1 MLKKLCQC
9 IGLASLILAMNYGE
23 LLGGGGSVRM
33 HVPYA
38 LNGIVYAQLADILLL
53 GLGLFAIIGPLWRTC
68 FYPWVQLVVAMGVP
82 PYLIERI
89 RAVLP
94 FHLVDGLMFLLGVV
108 WAGMVL
114 VLFFRWNDA
123 YRRLMRVG
131 DFAGVF
137 LAVFACCSVVQM
149 LWVTQWRPG
158 PQAHRAAW
166 EGTAQA
172 PRQHPL
178 MVWMVFDELS
188 YEQVFGHRASGLALP
203 NFDALRS
210 ESTVYSDA
218 QPIGDQ
224 TVKVLPSLLSGRR
237 VEGYRYTFDNR
248 LMVRDAG
255 ETGLHQLDGAGTV
268 FADAQREGWRTAA
281 VGWYNPYC
289 TIYSGAIDDCYWMN
303 RDMTDG
309 PMAQDESFWRNMYT
323 PLKQMVDEVV
333 EPAEARREVCGYDVR
348 QRTKTYVDLE
358 QRAEQVLRSDQT
370 DFVLLHLP
378 VPHSPNIWSRA
389 RNEYSQECGGS
400 YLDGLAL
407 ADRELGRVMGILRSS
422 PRWKDTTVMVQGD
435 HSWRTYLWRDEPA
448 WTPEDEAAARG
459 GFDARPAVMVR
470 AAGQTQAAVNGAPWS
485 LLNVHTIVEQ
495 VVRGEAVHDESQNLK
510 R

>member
-9 IGLASLILAMNYGE
+9 IGLASLMLVMNYGE

-38 LNGIVYAQLADILLL
+38 LNGIVYAQIADIVLL
-53 GLGLFAIIGPLWRTC
+53 GLGLFAVIGGLWRTRM
-68 FYPWVQLVVAMGVP
+68 YPWMQMFVAIAVP
-82 PYLIERI
+82 PILMERM
-89 RAVLP
+89 RALLP
-94 FHLVDGLMFLLGVV
+94 FRLGGGWMWLLVVV
-108 WAGMVL
+108 WAAMVL
-114 VLFFRWNDA
+114 GMRLRWTSG

-137 LAVFACCSVVQM
+137 LAVFACCSVVQ
-149 LWVTQWRPG
+149 LLYVTRWKPG
-158 PQAHRAAW
+158 AQEHRAAW
-166 EGTAQA
+166 EGAAQA
-172 PRQHPL
+172 RRQHPL
-178 MVWMVFDELS
+178 VVWVVFDELS

-203 NFDALRS
+203 NFDALRE
-210 ESTVYSDA
+210 ESTVYSDV
-218 QPIGDQ
+218 QPVGDK
-224 TVKVLPSLLSGRR
+224 TVKVMPSLLSGRR

-255 ETGLHQLDGAGTV
+255 KKGFHQLDGAGTV

-289 TIYSGAIDDCYWMN
+289 TIYSGAIDDCYWVN
-303 RDMTDG
+303 RDMTGG
-309 PMAQDESFWRNMYT
+309 PMAQDESFWRNAYA

-333 EPAEARREVCGYDVR
+333 EPAEARREVCRYDVR

-358 QRAEQVLRSDQT
+358 QHAAQVLRSDQE

-389 RNEYSQECGGS
+389 RSEYSQECGGS

-407 ADRELGRVMGILRSS
+407 AERELGNVMEILRSS
-422 PRWKDTTVMVQGD
+422 PRWKETTVVVQGD
-435 HSWRTYLWRDEPA
+435 HSWRAYLWKDGPA
-448 WTPEDEAAARG
+448 WTAEDEAAARG
-459 GFDARPAVMVR
+459 GFDARPAVMVH
-470 AAGQTQAAVNGAPWS
+470 AAGQTSAKVEAAPWS
-485 LLNVHTIVEQ
+485 LLKVHAVVEQ
-495 VVRGEAVHDESQNLK
+495 VVRGGAAHDGDQNLK